1 MSDNLRK
8 QEKKYLIHC
17 KIYKLIKV
25 KKAHLINK
33 RGQKGPRIKQKRPKN
48 FLPVITFLFYQF
60 TYLIFNESN
69 NCFLHSDI
77 LHFWQNLFLS
87 IGHT

>member
-17 KIYKLIKV
+17 KKKV

-48 FLPVITFLFYQF
+48 
-60 TYLIFNESN
+60 IFACDNI
-69 NCFLHSDI
+69 FI
-77 LHFWQNLFLS
+77 LS
-87 IGHT
+87 VYISYIS

>member
-8 QEKKYLIHC
+8 QEKKHLIHC

-48 FLPVITFLFYQF
+48 
-60 TYLIFNESN
+60 IFACDNI
-69 NCFLHSDI
+69 FI
-77 LHFWQNLFLS
+77 LS
-87 IGHT
+87 VYISYIS

>member
-17 KIYKLIKV
+17 NIHKLIKV

-33 RGQKGPRIKQKRPKN
+33 RGQKGPRIKQKRPK
-48 FLPVITFLFYQF
+48 
-60 TYLIFNESN
+60 
-69 NCFLHSDI
+69 
-77 LHFWQNLFLS
+77 
-87 IGHT
+87 